1 VVIGSRFLQGQGTIT
16 AVNELE
22 EGTRLG
28 LDFGKLGGVAAPG
41 ARVVPVVLQDA
52 DSGEVL
58 FIGYANEEALQTSLR
73 ERIAVLWSTSRNE
86 LWRKGA
92 TSGDVLELAEIRV
105 NCEQNSLLY
114 LVRRTTGGAC
124 HTVSDSGSARPSC
137 YYRVITDELTLK
149 PVLAATVRKRRGSS
163 YAVDSGPHTG
173 TDQEDDQ

>member
-1 VVIGSRFLQGQGTIT
+1 M
-16 AVNELE
+16 
-22 EGTRLG
+22 
-28 LDFGKLGGVAAPG
+28 AATG

-73 ERIAVLWSTSRNE
+73 ERVAVLWSTSRNE

-137 YYRVITDELTLK
+137 YYRVIIDELTLK
-149 PVLAATVRKRRGSS
+149 PV
-163 YAVDSGPHTG
+163 
-173 TDQEDDQ
+173 